1 MSFRARLRLFFVLIV
16 IVPMLSVALLL
27 FRLISDNETGKT
39 DSDIHARQHTAIQLF
54 AQARR
59 ESERAV
65 EGVGNDSVLAGA
77 LRDGNIV
84 RARRRALQIEG
95 SQDVLRITLS
105 RGSHVLVD
113 VGDRTAVAPGQRN
126 LHGTSGRRFGLL
138 EASTTSAA
146 QYAND
151 VRRVS
156 GAQVLILRGGRV
168 LASTLPVAPSSI
180 PPPQEPRN
188 VDVDGKPYRAVTYRT
203 GAKTD
208 FLGQQTDL
216 VVLSPTSNRD
226 TRVGRSRLLA
236 GGILLGFL
244 MLALTFAL
252 AVSRSLQA
260 QIGAFLQAA
269 RRLGSGD
276 FSTDVPTPGRDEFAE
291 LGEEFNK
298 MSRQLAERLEQLREQ
313 RGRLESSLRRIGESF
328 ASNLDR
334 DALLEIVVRT
344 AVDAV
349 EAEGGRVALI
359 PGEHEP
365 LEEHARAG
373 NLSTVADAI
382 HAAEEEVLHTGRAAD
397 VRINDLHAL
406 AHPLHG
412 ANGTAAVRGLVTVAR
427 RAREFDEA
435 ERELF
440 GYLAAQAAVSMEN
453 VGLHE
458 TVQRQAVTDELTG
471 LYNHRRFQ
479 EAMDAEAERAKRFGQ
494 DMGLVMLDIDNF
506 KQVNDT
512 YGHQQGD
519 VVLAEVARIVRE
531 SSREIDAP
539 ARYGGEELAVVLPG
553 TDIEGAYNLAERM
566 RHGIE
571 ELAFPLADGS
581 GELRVTASLGVA
593 SMPRS
598 ATDPRELLARADAAL
613 YEAKR
618 SGKNKVVR
626 AG

>member
-16 IVPMLSVALLL
+16 IVPMLSVALVL

-39 DSDIHARQHTAIQLF
+39 DSDIHARQHAAIQLYGE
-54 AQARR
+54 ART
-59 ESERAV
+59 EAERAV
-65 EGVGNDSVLAGA
+65 EDVGGDRVLAAA
-77 LRDGNIV
+77 LLKGDVV
-84 RARRRALQIEG
+84 RARRRAAQIEQSG
-95 SQDVLRITLS
+95 SVERIALS
-105 RGSHVLVD
+105 RNGKVLVD
-113 VGDRTAVAPGQRN
+113 TGNRAAVAPAQRD
-126 LHGTSGRRFGLL
+126 LTGTSGRRFGLL
-138 EASTTSAA
+138 EASTTTARDYA
-146 QYAND
+146 QSVKRIVGVD
-151 VRRVS
+151 VIVRRN
-156 GAQVLILRGGRV
+156 GRTIAGTLRDPPSAIPRPGGP
-168 LASTLPVAPSSI
+168 A
-180 PPPQEPRN
+180 
-188 VDVDGKPYRAVTYRT
+188 DVKAGGKTYRAVTYRT
-203 GAKTD
+203 TD
-208 FLGQQTDL
+208 FLRQPLEL
-216 VVLSPTSNRD
+216 VVLSPSTARASD
-226 TRVGRSRLLA
+226 VGNARLLA

-244 MLALTFAL
+244 VLALTFAL

-260 QIGAFLQAA
+260 QIEAFLQAA

-298 MSRQLAERLEQLREQ
+298 MSRQLAERLEELREQ
-313 RGRLESSLRRIGESF
+313 QTRLESSLRRIGESF

-334 DALLEIVVRT
+334 DALLEIVVHT
-344 AVDAV
+344 AVDGV
-349 EAEGGRVALI
+349 EAEGGRVCLR
-359 PGEHEP
+359 PGADEA
-365 LEEHARAG
+365 LEERAAAG
-373 NLSTVADAI
+373 NLNGLRDAI
-382 HAAEEEVLHTGRAAD
+382 HAAEEEVLVSGEPAD
-397 VRINDLHAL
+397 VRINDLRAL

-412 ANGTAAVRGLVTVAR
+412 PDGSSDEVHGVVTVAR
-427 RAREFDEA
+427 RGHDFDES

-440 GYLAAQAAVSMEN
+440 GYLAAQAAVSIEN

-494 DMGLVMLDIDNF
+494 DLGLVMLDIDNF

-519 VVLAEVARIVRE
+519 IVLAEVARIVRE

-553 TDIEGAYNLAERM
+553 TDLEGAYNLAERM

-571 ELAFPLADGS
+571 ELAFPLS
-581 GELRVTASLGVA
+581 GGRGTLRVTASLGVA
-593 SMPRS
+593 SLPHS
-598 ATDPRELLARADAAL
+598 AGDQRELLARADAAL

-626 AG
+626 GG

>member
-16 IVPMLSVALLL
+16 IVPMLSVALVL

-39 DSDIHARQHTAIQLF
+39 DSDIHARQHAAIQMYGE
-54 AQARR
+54 ARA
-59 ESERAV
+59 EAERAV
-65 EGVGNDSVLAGA
+65 EGVGSDRVLADA
-77 LRDGNIV
+77 LLKGDVG
-84 RARRRALQIEG
+84 RARRRAAQLAKDGGIER
-95 SQDVLRITLS
+95 VALS
-105 RGSHVLVD
+105 RNGKVLVD
-113 VGDRTAVAPGQRN
+113 TGTRAAVAPAQRD
-126 LHGTSGRRFGLL
+126 LTGTSGRRFGLL
-138 EASTTSAA
+138 EASTTTAK
-146 QYAND
+146 QYAGD
-151 VRRVS
+151 VRRIV
-156 GAQVLILRGGRV
+156 GANVIVRRAGRT
-168 LASTLPVAPSSI
+168 LATTLPAAPSSI
-180 PPPQEPRN
+180 PPPGGPRD
-188 VDVDGKPYRAVTYRT
+188 VEVDGKPYRAVTYRT
-203 GAKTD
+203 AD
-208 FLGQQTDL
+208 FLRRRLEL
-216 VVLSPTSNRD
+216 VVLAANSARD
-226 TRVGRSRLLA
+226 SDVGNARLLA

-244 MLALTFAL
+244 VLALTFAL

-276 FSTDVPTPGRDEFAE
+276 FTTEVPTPGRDEFAE

-298 MSRQLAERLEQLREQ
+298 MSRQLNDSFEQLREQ
-313 RGRLESSLRRIGESF
+313 QGRLESSLRRIGESF

-334 DALLEIVVRT
+334 DALLEIVVHT

-349 EAEGGRVALI
+349 EAEGGRVALST
-359 PGEHEP
+359 GDSEP

-373 NLSTVADAI
+373 NVVVVQDAI
-382 HAAEEEVLHTGRAAD
+382 HAAEDEVLRTLRPAD
-397 VRINDLHAL
+397 VRINDMYAL

-412 ANGTAAVRGLVTVAR
+412 ADGTGAVRGLVSVAR
-427 RAREFDEA
+427 REREFDHA

-471 LYNHRRFQ
+471 LFNHRRFQ
-479 EAMDAEAERAKRFGQ
+479 EAMDDEAERAKRFGQ

-519 VVLAEVARIVRE
+519 LVLAEVARIVRE

-553 TDIEGAYNLAERM
+553 TDIEGAFNLAERM

-571 ELAFPLADGS
+571 ELRFPLNDGR

-593 SMPRS
+593 SLPQS

-613 YEAKR
+613 YQAKR

>member
-39 DSDIHARQHTAIQLF
+39 DSDIHARQHAAIQMF
-54 AQARR
+54 GEARAA
-59 ESERAV
+59 SERAV
-65 EGVGNDSVLAGA
+65 EGVGNDRVLAAA
-77 LRDGNIV
+77 LRDGDIA
-84 RARRRALQIEG
+84 RARRRAAQIERSSG
-95 SQDVLRITLS
+95 IARIALS
-105 RGSHVLVD
+105 RGTRVLFD
-113 VGDRTAVAPGQRN
+113 VGDRTAIAPGQRN

-138 EASTTSAA
+138 ETSMTTAA
-146 QYAND
+146 EYARD
-151 VRRVS
+151 VQRIA
-156 GAQVLILRGGRV
+156 GAEVLVRRGGRT
-168 LASTLPVAPSSI
+168 LASTLPVAPASI
-180 PPPQEPRN
+180 PRPRDPRN
-188 VDVDGKPYRAVTYRT
+188 VEVDAKPYRAVTFRT
-203 GAKTD
+203 GPRSD
-208 FLGQQTDL
+208 FLGTRDDL
-216 VVLSPTSNRD
+216 VILAPADNRD
-226 TRVGRSRLLA
+226 SRVGRSRLLA

-244 MLALTFAL
+244 LLALTFAL

-269 RRLGSGD
+269 RRLGGGD
-276 FSTDVPTPGRDEFAE
+276 FSTDVPTPGHDEFAE

-344 AVDAV
+344 AVEGV
-349 EAEGGRVALI
+349 EAEGGRVCLR
-359 PGEHEP
+359 PGADEP
-365 LEEHARAG
+365 LEERARAG
-373 NLSTVADAI
+373 DLTGLADAI
-382 HAAEEEVLHTGRAAD
+382 HAAEEEVLVSGAAAD
-397 VRINDLHAL
+397 VRINELHAL

-412 ANGTAAVRGLVTVAR
+412 ANGTGEVHGLVSVAR
-427 RAREFDEA
+427 RSSDFDEA

-440 GYLAAQAAVSMEN
+440 GYLAAQAAVSIEN

-571 ELAFPLADGS
+571 DLAFPLADGR

>member
-1 MSFRARLRLFFVLIV
+1 
-16 IVPMLSVALLL
+16 
-27 FRLISDNETGKT
+27 
-39 DSDIHARQHTAIQLF
+39 
-54 AQARR
+54 
-59 ESERAV
+59 
-65 EGVGNDSVLAGA
+65 
-77 LRDGNIV
+77 
-84 RARRRALQIEG
+84 
-95 SQDVLRITLS
+95 
-105 RGSHVLVD
+105 
-113 VGDRTAVAPGQRN
+113 
-126 LHGTSGRRFGLL
+126 
-138 EASTTSAA
+138 
-146 QYAND
+146 
-151 VRRVS
+151 
-156 GAQVLILRGGRV
+156 
-168 LASTLPVAPSSI
+168 
-180 PPPQEPRN
+180 
-188 VDVDGKPYRAVTYRT
+188 
-203 GAKTD
+203 
-208 FLGQQTDL
+208 
-216 VVLSPTSNRD
+216 
-226 TRVGRSRLLA
+226 
-236 GGILLGFL
+236 
-244 MLALTFAL
+244 
-252 AVSRSLQA
+252 
-260 QIGAFLQAA
+260 
-269 RRLGSGD
+269 
-276 FSTDVPTPGRDEFAE
+276 
-291 LGEEFNK
+291 

-313 RGRLESSLRRIGESF
+313 RARLESSLLRIGESF

-344 AVDAV
+344 AVDGV
-349 EAEGGRVALI
+349 EAEGGRVSLSPA
-359 PGEHEP
+359 EDEP

-373 NLSTVADAI
+373 DLSAVSDAI
-382 HAAEEEVLHTGRAAD
+382 RAAEDEVLHTGASAD
-397 VRINDLHAL
+397 VRINDLYAL

-412 ANGTAAVRGLVTVAR
+412 ANGAGAVRGIVTVAR
-427 RAREFDEA
+427 REREFDEG
-435 ERELF
+435 EHELF
-440 GYLAAQAAVSMEN
+440 GYLAAQAAVSIEN

-553 TDIEGAYNLAERM
+553 TDLDGAYNLAERM

-571 ELAFPLADGS
+571 ELSFPLADGR

-593 SMPRS
+593 SMPHS